1 MTTTQNQKQYQTARA
16 AALKAAT
23 DAGLET
29 TIAKDKA
36 HWAAHFAVEGIPSRK
51 DEHGI
56 YAAAREAIDK

>member
-1 MTTTQNQKQYQTARA
+1 MTTTAEYQKARI
-16 AALKAAT
+16 AALKVAM

-56 YAAAREAIDK
+56 YAAARKAIGK